1 MSFPT
6 FTFNTTADEVATAFA
21 QQIQSK
27 NVLITG
33 TSMNGIGFE
42 TARVLAKHANLVIIT
57 GYNAE
62 RLALAEE
69 AIKKEIPEANI
80 RPLILDLS
88 CLASVRKAAA
98 EVNAYTEPLHV
109 LVHNAAAPGGKF
121 KLTVD
126 NLETQMA
133 IAQIGP
139 FLLTKRI
146 APKLLATSSA
156 SYTPRV
162 VYVSS
167 GSHRVLS
174 GFDLDMVAHPDPEK
188 YTSGGGY
195 SQAKS
200 ANILAAIELSKR
212 AKGRINAY
220 SLHPGVILTNIHQ
233 NEESKAGFIAAG
245 VLGPD
250 GLPNTS
256 GRTKW
261 KTMAQGAATT
271 LVAAFDPRLEAKPGA
286 YLVDCVEANN
296 KIAPHASDPETAAKL
311 WNVTEEIIG
320 EPFSF

>member
-1 MSFPT
+1 MSFPI
-6 FTFNTTADEVATAFA
+6 FTFDTTADEVATAFA
-21 QQIQSK
+21 QQIQGK

-57 GYNAE
+57 GYNTE
-62 RLALAEE
+62 RLALSEE

-80 RPLILDLS
+80 RSLILDLS
-88 CLASVRKAAA
+88 SLAAVRKAAA

-109 LVHNAAAPGGKF
+109 LIHNAASPGGKF

-133 IAQIGP
+133 VAQIGP
-139 FLLTKRI
+139 FLLTKLI
-146 APKLLATSSA
+146 ASKLLATRSA

-167 GSHRVLS
+167 GAHQFVP
-174 GFDLDMVAHPDPEK
+174 GIDLNTVAHPDPAK

-195 SQAKS
+195 GQAKS

-220 SLHPGVILTNIHQ
+220 SLHPGVISTNINQ
-233 NEESKAGFIAAG
+233 KEESKADLIAAG
-245 VLGPD
+245 VLNPD
-250 GLPNTS
+250 GLPNTTGS
-256 GRTKW
+256 IRW

-286 YLVDCVEANN
+286 YLLDCVEAND
-296 KIAPHASDPETAAKL
+296 KIAPHASDLDTAAKL
-311 WNVTEEIIG
+311 WTVTEEIIG
-320 EPFSF
+320 ESFSF